1 MKINK
6 IVVILLTGVI
16 VSALLSSYLMFQ
28 ESFTRTAM
36 TVRDVTLYDTSVT
49 SYTSKNNTVINT
61 KGYFL
66 DKSTNLKF
74 TASIQDKLYREFQ
87 EGKGKPIDIQR
98 AFSLDNIENKSD
110 GLLMKLCAT
119 LLLFMLVGGLGCVI
133 IINLQAKN
141 NRVTAVK
148 NHADS
153 RYTGTF

>member
-6 IVVILLTGVI
+6 IVVLLLTGVI
-16 VSALLSSYLMFQ
+16 ISALLSSYLMFQ
-28 ESFTRTAM
+28 ESFARTEM

-49 SYTSKNNTVINT
+49 SYKAKSNTVVNT

-66 DKSTNLKF
+66 DKATNLKF

-87 EGKGKPIDIQR
+87 EGKNKPIDIQR
-98 AFSLDNIENKSD
+98 EFSIDDIENKSD
-110 GLLMKLCAT
+110 GLIMKLCAT
-119 LLLFMLVGGLGCVI
+119 LLLVMLVGGLGCVV

-148 NHADS
+148 NQADS